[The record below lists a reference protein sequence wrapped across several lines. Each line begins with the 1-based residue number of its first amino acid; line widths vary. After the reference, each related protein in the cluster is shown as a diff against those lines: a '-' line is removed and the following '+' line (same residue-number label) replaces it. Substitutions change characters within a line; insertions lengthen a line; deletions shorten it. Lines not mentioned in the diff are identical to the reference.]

1 MSRRGFR
8 CAGRNK
14 QEGLEESMCDGA
26 SDRIGNR
33 WIGAIFVL
41 AAFVTPFETARSE
54 EFPSENIRLIVNVAA
69 GGVTDS
75 VARLIGHGLMAKWGR
90 PVIVENLVGGN
101 SSIAAQAVV
110 RAKPDGYTLFVTA
123 DAPFTS
129 TPFIVRKLSF
139 SLAQFTPIAVVCRPV
154 PVLAVR
160 ASLGVKTLKE
170 FIALA
175 KVRPNTLNYASQG
188 IGTYG
193 HLGMEDLKR
202 RTGMD
207 ILHVPYRGGAPA
219 IEGLVRGDVAAL
231 IINYSNIEP
240 FVQSGDVVLLAALG
254 QQRSKTR
261 PDLPIAIEEGIPYS
275 VSTWFGIFGP
285 AEMPSDLV
293 SKIRNG
299 VEGVLASDKSAE
311 FFKLNSCERV
321 KATPQQFSEIIA
333 ADYNHWRNVVETVGI
348 QPE

>member
-1 MSRRGFR
+1 
-8 CAGRNK
+8 
-14 QEGLEESMCDGA
+14 MCDGA
-26 SDRIGNR
+26 ARRIGSH
-33 WIGAIFVL
+33 WAGVTFAL
-41 AAFVTPFETARSE
+41 AAFVAPVGTAHGQQ
-54 EFPSENIRLIVNVAA
+54 FPSENIRLIVNVAA

-75 VARLIGHGLMAKWGR
+75 VARLIGRGLNAKWGK

-110 RAKPDGYTLFVTA
+110 RAKPDGHTLFVTA

-129 TPFIVRKLSF
+129 TPFIVKNLSY

-170 FIALA
+170 FIALVKA
-175 KVRPNTLNYASQG
+175 RPGTLNYASQG
-188 IGTYG
+188 VGTYG

-231 IINYSNIEP
+231 IINSSNIEQ
-240 FVQSGDVVLLAALG
+240 FVQSGDVVLLAAVGEL
-254 QQRSKTR
+254 RSKMR
-261 PDLPIAIEEGIPYS
+261 PDIPTAIEQGIPFS

-285 AEMPSDLV
+285 AGMSSDLV
-293 SKIRNG
+293 AKIRNG
-299 VEGVLASDKSAE
+299 VEEVLELDKSAE

-321 KATPQQFSEIIA
+321 TATPQRFGEIIT
-333 ADYNHWRNVVETVGI
+333 ADYNHWRSVVETIGL